1 MKQHPDNLATNVDC
15 RLRLLLEELSSS
27 GCAVI
32 LYLCLRS
39 EHVMESFEFRKM
51 RFFGLNTS

>member
-15 RLRLLLEELSSS
+15 RLRLLVEELSSS

-39 EHVMESFEFRKM
+39 EHVMGSFEFRNIM
-51 RFFGLNTS
+51 FFGLNTS